1 MSLVNLVIV
10 MACLI
15 KLLVYGEP
23 IVDRKKCDA
32 SNRWR
37 TIAEEHFENGDTA
50 SAATSYLRLL
60 HQFGVYLP
68 ASNSMTWF
76 ECVSFTTWQ
85 VARAIFHRL
94 PFGLWLS
101 RKVGG
106 LFCSQQTRVQALS
119 SYREIGWV
127 LHRLNQIDLME
138 KHIVSTN
145 ESTLRQIRQ
154 SIYGLM
160 VSLYA
165 VNMCEIAESVMST
178 REMTEMYLMAALRMN
193 ATNRLRVLGGYYLR
207 KAKSHHLLNTS
218 PHQQFDWIFNEH
230 GQQFVANAFSQ
241 PTASTLSHEPIG
253 HVQQKYCEHLLEQA
267 LETLLGFRHASP
279 YTAKRNSTIDD
290 FTHTEIAIVL
300 SYAKQL
306 MECVECDH
314 SAVTDAIIWLA
325 NIVAVAAHWR
335 LYDIDISK
343 TMYERTDRF
352 PRSLVGSKS
361 NEKTLFKALF
371 VVFVARRELVHHQ
384 YNNTITLDSL
394 QFITNRC
401 NVASSLLHDH
411 VMCSRATPSNN
422 NNHQQNSVLQFV
434 RLLASDWLLETRTEC
449 WEWAIDAIENGE
461 RDEGISEPTYWVTAS
476 ELKQYQHDL
485 NSMQLIAEQCR
496 PMDQS
501 RLHLYEAIYRL
512 MAGAAPL
519 ETHTLLQ
526 RNMQP
531 TRHSRSN
538 LICGGKATGDDGY
551 ICGERERALSI
562 YVACRFLPAQV
573 SVERAGLLTQAS
585 AIFKQIGDIKSMNRC
600 YRLLNYA
607 NNAELVGRRSKSE

>member
-1 MSLVNLVIV
+1 MVNLVIV

-37 TIAEEHFENGDTA
+37 AVAEEHFENGDTA
-50 SAATSYLRLL
+50 SAASSYLRLL
-60 HQFGVYLP
+60 QQFGVYLP

-85 VARAIFHRL
+85 VARSILHRL

-119 SYREIGWV
+119 SYREIGWI

-138 KHIVSTN
+138 KRIVSIN
-145 ESTLRQIRQ
+145 EPTWRQ

-178 REMTEMYLMAALRMN
+178 REMTEMYLTAALRMK
-193 ATNRLRVLGGYYLR
+193 ATNRLRFLGGYFLR
-207 KAKSHHLLNTS
+207 KAKSYHLLNAS
-218 PHQQFDWIFNEH
+218 PHQQFDWIFNER
-230 GQQFVANAFSQ
+230 GQQFVSKNVFSQ
-241 PTASTLSHEPIG
+241 PAGSAMSYEPISD
-253 HVQQKYCEHLLEQA
+253 VQQRYCEYLLEKA
-267 LETLLGFRHASP
+267 LEMLLGFRQAPS
-279 YTAKRNSTIDD
+279 TKRNSGINN
-290 FTHTEIAIVL
+290 FTQTEIAVVL
-300 SYAKQL
+300 NYIKQL
-306 MECVECDH
+306 MECIECDN
-314 SAVTDAIIWLA
+314 SAVADTNVWLA
-325 NIVAVAAHWR
+325 HIVAVAAHWR
-335 LYDIDISK
+335 LTDIENSE
-343 TMYERTDRF
+343 TLYEHTDRF

-371 VVFVARRELVHHQ
+371 VVFVARREFVHRQ
-384 YNNTITLDSL
+384 YSNTITRDSL
-394 QFITNRC
+394 EFIRNRC
-401 NVASSLLHDH
+401 NVASCLLHDH
-411 VMCSRATPSNN
+411 VMCSRTTPTSNQ
-422 NNHQQNSVLQFV
+422 QQNSVLQFV
-434 RLLASDWLLETRTEC
+434 RLLTCDWLLETRTEC
-449 WEWAIDAIENGE
+449 WEWTIDSTENEE
-461 RDEGISEPTYWVTAS
+461 RDEGISEPSYWVTTN
-476 ELKQYQHDL
+476 ELEQFQYDL

-501 RLHLYEAIYRL
+501 RVHLYEAIYRL

-526 RNMQP
+526 RNMQQ
-531 TRHSRSN
+531 TRHSRS
-538 LICGGKATGDDGY
+538 LICGGKTNVDDGY
-551 ICGERERALSI
+551 IRGERERALSAYI
-562 YVACRFLPAQV
+562 ACRFLPAQV

-585 AIFKQIGDIKSMNRC
+585 SIFKQIGDINCMNRC
-600 YRLLNYA
+600 YRLLNHA
-607 NNAELVGRRSKSE
+607 NNAELTNGGRSKSD

>member
-1 MSLVNLVIV
+1 MSMVNLVIV

-37 TIAEEHFENGDTA
+37 TMAEEHFENGDTV

-60 HQFGVYLP
+60 QQFGVYLP

-85 VARAIFHRL
+85 VARAVLHRL

-119 SYREIGWV
+119 SYREIGWI

-138 KHIVSTN
+138 KRIVNTS
-145 ESTLRQIRQ
+145 EPTLRQT
-154 SIYGLM
+154 IYGLM
-160 VSLYA
+160 ISLYA

-178 REMTEMYLMAALRMN
+178 REMTEMYLTAALRMK
-193 ATNRLRVLGGYYLR
+193 ATNRLRFLGGYYLR

-218 PHQQFDWIFNEH
+218 PHQQFDWIFNEQ
-230 GQQFVANAFSQ
+230 GQQFVSNAFSH
-241 PTASTLSHEPIG
+241 PTGSTMAHEPIS
-253 HVQQKYCEHLLEQA
+253 HVQQKYCEQMLTQA
-267 LETLLGFRHASP
+267 LEVLLLGLRQASSG
-279 YTAKRNSTIDD
+279 AKRNPSVDN
-290 FTHTEIAIVL
+290 FTHTEIAFIL
-300 SYAKQL
+300 NITKQL
-306 MECVECDH
+306 IECIECDH
-314 SAVTDAIIWLA
+314 SAVTDTVVWLT
-325 NIVAVAAHWR
+325 NIVAVAAYWR
-335 LYDIDISK
+335 FADIENSEM
-343 TMYERTDRF
+343 MYECTDRF

-371 VVFVARRELVHHQ
+371 VVFVARRELVHRQ
-384 YNNTITLDSL
+384 RNNTITLDSL
-394 QFITNRC
+394 QFIRNRC
-401 NVASSLLHDH
+401 NVASCLLHDH
-411 VMCSRATPSNN
+411 VMCSRTTPSNN
-422 NNHQQNSVLQFV
+422 VHQQNSLLQFV
-434 RLLASDWLLETRTEC
+434 RLLTCDWLLETRTEC
-449 WEWAIDAIENGE
+449 WEWAIDATENE
-461 RDEGISEPTYWVTAS
+461 ECDEGISEPTYWVTAD
-476 ELKQYQHDL
+476 ELKQFQHDL
-485 NSMQLIAEQCR
+485 NSMQLITEQCR

-501 RLHLYEAIYRL
+501 RVYLYEAIYRL

-519 ETHTLLQ
+519 ETHTILQ
-526 RNMQP
+526 RNIQQ
-531 TRHSRSN
+531 TRHSRAN
-538 LICGGKATGDDGY
+538 LICSGKATGDDGY
-551 ICGERERALSI
+551 ICGERERALSTYI
-562 YVACRFLPAQV
+562 ACRFLPAQV

-585 AIFKQIGDIKSMNRC
+585 AIFKQIGDINNTNRC

-607 NNAELVGRRSKSE
+607 NNAELNGGRSKSD

>member
-1 MSLVNLVIV
+1 MTLVNLAIVI
-10 MACLI
+10 ACLI

-37 TIAEEHFENGDTA
+37 TIAEEQFESGDTT

-60 HQFGVYLP
+60 QQFGVYLP
-68 ASNSMTWF
+68 ASGSMTWF
-76 ECVSFTTWQ
+76 ECMSFTTWQ
-85 VARAIFHRL
+85 LARAILHRL

-119 SYREIGWV
+119 SYRDIGWQ
-127 LHRLNQIDLME
+127 LHRLNQVDLME
-138 KHIVSTN
+138 KSIAN
-145 ESTLRQIRQ
+145 EPTLRQ

-178 REMTEMYLMAALRMN
+178 REMTEMYLTAALRMK
-193 ATNRLRVLGGYYLR
+193 ATQRLRFLGGYYLR
-207 KAKSHHLLNTS
+207 KAKSHHVLNTS

-230 GQQFVANAFSQ
+230 GQRFIASVFSQ
-241 PTASTLSHEPIG
+241 PSSSTLSHEPIS
-253 HVQQKYCEHLLEQA
+253 HVQQKYCEHLLERA
-267 LETLLGFRHASP
+267 LETLLGFRHVSSP
-279 YTAKRNSTIDD
+279 SAKRSSAIDD
-290 FTHTEIAIVL
+290 FTHTDIAVVL
-300 SYAKQL
+300 GYAKQL

-314 SAVTDAIIWLA
+314 SAVTDTVEWLA
-325 NIVAVAAHWR
+325 NIVAVAAYWR
-335 LYDIDISK
+335 LSDIDSSEIL
-343 TMYERTDRF
+343 YERTDRF

-371 VVFVARRELVHHQ
+371 VVFVARRELVHRQHT
-384 YNNTITLDSL
+384 NTVSQDSL
-394 QFITNRC
+394 QYIRNRC
-401 NVASSLLHDH
+401 NVASCLLRDH
-411 VMCSRATPSNN
+411 VVCSRTTPSQS
-422 NNHQQNSVLQFV
+422 QQQHSVLQYV
-434 RLLASDWLLETRTEC
+434 RLLACDFLLETRTEC
-449 WEWAIDAIENGE
+449 WEWAIDTTATSDEY
-461 RDEGISEPTYWVTAS
+461 DEGISEPSYWVTAND
-476 ELKQYQHDL
+476 LRQFQYDL
-485 NSMQLIAEQCR
+485 NSMQLIAEHCR

-501 RLHLYEAIYRL
+501 RVYLYEAIYRL

-519 ETHTLLQ
+519 ETHTLLL
-526 RNMQP
+526 RNIQQ

-538 LICGGKATGDDGY
+538 LICVGKSTADDGFF
-551 ICGERERALSI
+551 CGERERALST

-585 AIFKQIGDIKSMNRC
+585 ATFKQIGDIKSMNKC
-600 YRLLNYA
+600 YRELN
-607 NNAELVGRRSKSE
+607 GGRSKSD

>member
-1 MSLVNLVIV
+1 MSMVNLLIVI
-10 MACLI
+10 ACLI

-32 SNRWR
+32 SNHWR
-37 TIAEEHFENGDTA
+37 TIAEEHFENGDTT

-60 HQFGVYLP
+60 QQFGVYLP
-68 ASNSMTWF
+68 ASSSMTWF
-76 ECVSFTTWQ
+76 ECISFTTWQ
-85 VARAIFHRL
+85 VARAILHRL

-119 SYREIGWV
+119 SYREIGWL

-138 KHIVSTN
+138 KRIVNAN
-145 ESTLRQIRQ
+145 EPTLRQ

-178 REMTEMYLMAALRMN
+178 REMTEMYLMATLRMK
-193 ATNRLRVLGGYYLR
+193 ATNRLRFLGGYYLR
-207 KAKSHHLLNTS
+207 KAKSYHLLNTS
-218 PHQQFDWIFNEH
+218 PHQQFDWIFNER

-241 PTASTLSHEPIG
+241 PTQSTISHEPIS
-253 HVQQKYCEHLLEQA
+253 HVQQKYCEHLLQQA
-267 LETLLGFRHASP
+267 LQTLLGFQHASSP
-279 YTAKRNSTIDD
+279 STKRNSSIDN
-290 FTHTEIAIVL
+290 FKHTDVAIVL
-300 SYAKQL
+300 DYTKQL
-306 MECVECDH
+306 MECIECDH
-314 SAVTDAIIWLA
+314 SAVTDTIEWLA
-325 NIVAVAAHWR
+325 NIVAVAAYWR
-335 LYDIDISK
+335 LTDIESSE
-343 TMYERTDRF
+343 TLYECVDRF

-371 VVFVARRELVHHQ
+371 VVFVARRELVHRQH
-384 YNNTITLDSL
+384 NNTVTLDSL
-394 QFITNRC
+394 QFIRNRC
-401 NVASSLLHDH
+401 NVASCLLHDH
-411 VMCSRATPSNN
+411 VVCSRTTPS
-422 NNHQQNSVLQFV
+422 HSQQQQQNSMLHFV
-434 RLLASDWLLETRTEC
+434 RLLTCDWLLETRTEC
-449 WEWAIDAIENGE
+449 WEWAIDALENNE
-461 RDEGISEPTYWVTAS
+461 HDEGISEPSYWVTAI

-496 PMDQS
+496 PTDQS
-501 RLHLYEAIYRL
+501 RVHLYEAIYRL

-526 RNMQP
+526 RNIQQ

-538 LICGGKATGDDGY
+538 LICGGKTTGEDGY
-551 ICGERERALSI
+551 ICGERERALST

-585 AIFKQIGDIKSMNRC
+585 ATFKQIGDISNMNRC

-607 NNAELVGRRSKSE
+607 NNVELNCERSKSD